1 MILEYSGADWKEV
14 QESCEG
20 PPNYS
25 KDEWLA
31 KKFTLGL
38 DFPNLPYLMDGKY
51 TWRFSAYFD
60 LREMRKKNLVFCG
73 KCETAKFENIT
84 CLIRL

>member
-1 MILEYSGADWKEV
+1 MNYISINFTKFSTSFILIFQLCQPIRMVLEYAGADWKEV

-25 KDEWLA
+25 KAEWLA

-38 DFPNLPYLMDGKY
+38 DFPNLPYMIDGK
-51 TWRFSAYFD
+51 
-60 LREMRKKNLVFCG
+60 L
-73 KCETAKFENIT
+73 
-84 CLIRL
+84 